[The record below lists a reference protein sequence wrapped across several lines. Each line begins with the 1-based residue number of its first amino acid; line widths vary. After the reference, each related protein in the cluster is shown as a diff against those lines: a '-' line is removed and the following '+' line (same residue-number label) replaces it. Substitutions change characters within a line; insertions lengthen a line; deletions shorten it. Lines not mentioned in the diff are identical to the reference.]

1 MSSAPASPASPIA
14 SGRRGARARIRSV
27 LRGIAERFE
36 RRVDPFV
43 DTEQTDAPAGL
54 AAFCWHY
61 VKDAKSSL
69 VLMTILNASVA
80 LGEVLLFGFIGRIV
94 DWLQA
99 APDHQL
105 SDGTWLIL
113 SGVAVFV
120 VLALPTLNWFLT
132 LVMYQSLF
140 ANLTMS
146 ARWRMHRRLAD
157 QSISFFA
164 HEMPGRVANRLMQS
178 ALAIRQAVWRL
189 LEALIRM
196 IVYVIGTAGLLMVAD
211 WRLAAVIGGWAAVY
225 VLILKAFIPRMRRA
239 ASAEAGAR
247 STMTGRIVDSY
258 SNISTVKLFGH
269 TNNEAKYIRDAMDEG
284 LLRNREQLRLVTLLT
299 GLVYL
304 NNCLV
309 VFAVGALSLFLWTH
323 GEISAGAIAVGISL
337 TLRLNQISQ
346 SIMWE
351 TSGFF
356 ENVGTIVDGKTMLSK
371 PLEGQDVPEAAPL
384 RVTRGEIS
392 FDKVEFAY
400 RAPNRVIRDF
410 SVTIGAGERVGIV
423 GRSGAGKSTLINLL
437 LRLYEPTS
445 GTIRI
450 DGADIGGATQQSVR
464 AAIGVVS
471 QETSLLNRSIRE
483 NIAVARDRASDEDII
498 AAARCADA
506 VEFIDRLEDQE
517 GRRGLDAHVGDR
529 GVILSGGQRQRILLA
544 RIFLKN
550 APILVLDEATSALD
564 SSAEAVIQE
573 QLFQLMSGKTVVAIA
588 HRLSTIKAMDRLL
601 IIDEGRLV
609 AEGSHDHLLRDNG
622 LYAELWSLQ
631 SNGFIGGRARAAA
644 N

>member
-1 MSSAPASPASPIA
+1 
-14 SGRRGARARIRSV
+14 
-27 LRGIAERFE
+27 
-36 RRVDPFV
+36 
-43 DTEQTDAPAGL
+43 
-54 AAFCWHY
+54 
-61 VKDAKSSL
+61 
-69 VLMTILNASVA
+69 
-80 LGEVLLFGFIGRIV
+80 
-94 DWLQA
+94 
-99 APDHQL
+99 
-105 SDGTWLIL
+105 
-113 SGVAVFV
+113 
-120 VLALPTLNWFLT
+120 
-132 LVMYQSLF
+132 
-140 ANLTMS
+140 
-146 ARWRMHRRLAD
+146 
-157 QSISFFA
+157 
-164 HEMPGRVANRLMQS
+164 
-178 ALAIRQAVWRL
+178 
-189 LEALIRM
+189 
-196 IVYVIGTAGLLMVAD
+196 
-211 WRLAAVIGGWAAVY
+211 
-225 VLILKAFIPRMRRA
+225 
-239 ASAEAGAR
+239 
-247 STMTGRIVDSY
+247 
-258 SNISTVKLFGH
+258 
-269 TNNEAKYIRDAMDEG
+269 
-284 LLRNREQLRLVTLLT
+284 VTLLT

-309 VFAVGALSLFLWTH
+309 VFAVGALSLFLWTN
-323 GEISAGAIAVGISL
+323 GGISAGAIAVGISL

-371 PLEGQDVPEAAPL
+371 PLEGQDVPEATPL
-384 RVTRGEIS
+384 RVRSGEIR
-392 FDKVEFAY
+392 FDHVDFSY
-400 RAPNRVIRDF
+400 RAPNQVIRDF
-410 SVTIGAGERVGIV
+410 SVTIRAGERVGIV

-450 DGADIGGATQQSVR
+450 DGADIGAATQQSVR

-483 NIAVARDRASDEDII
+483 NIAVGRDRASDEDII

-573 QLFQLMSGKTVVAIA
+573 QLFQLMRGKTVVAIA

-609 AEGSHDHLLRDNG
+609 AEGSHEQLLRDNG

-644 N
+644 V